1 MESMKKRS
9 VKQKQRVSFQG
20 DEEMISKACFVVA
33 AVIIITGLILSIAGC
48 QPQAEVIP
56 DKVWGQGDLP
66 DDWQEFFG
74 NENMA
79 RLNFVQTQS
88 INNQGK
94 AIAELAERVRKLEAD
109 PNEAATK

>member
-1 MESMKKRS
+1 MRKLLFL
-9 VKQKQRVSFQG
+9 VVL
-20 DEEMISKACFVVA
+20 MI
-33 AVIIITGLILSIAGC
+33 ILSGC
-48 QPQAEVIP
+48 QVEVIP

-66 DDWQEFFG
+66 EDWQEFFG

-109 PNEAATK
+109 PNEAVTK